1 MCNALKSNHLQ
12 QLAGS
17 SDARTTIET
26 EQLPVVVQRL
36 SRIEKAIEVGLFG
49 QIANPTLDRDVA
61 WVATEH
67 HQSPASAMEKTKNHL
82 NRGRLARSVWAEQT
96 KNLVAIDVKIDPIDR
111 FRRRAQPEIGEC
123 LGQADRVNN
132 AFACR
137 SLLDRHAGSS
147 LDLESRPGGAVV
159 SA

>member
-1 MCNALKSNHLQ
+1 MRDALKSNHLQ

-17 SDARTTIET
+17 SDARAAIET
-26 EQLPVVVQRL
+26 EQLPVVVQRFG
-36 SRIEKAIEVGLFG
+36 RIQEAVEIGLLW

-67 HQSPASAMEKTKNHL
+67 HQSPAGAMEKTKNHL
-82 NRGRLARSVWAEQT
+82 DRGRLTGSVRPEQT
-96 KNLVAIDVKIDPIDR
+96 KNLVTIDVEVDPVDR

-132 AFACR
+132 ALTCR
-137 SLLDRHAGSS
+137 SLLDRHTGYS
-147 LDLESRPGGAVV
+147 LDLESRTGGAVV
-159 SA
+159 VA